1 MPQLQQQAS
10 AGRRSADVPAS
21 GRACISTRAGQEE
34 QVGDQIEE
42 LHDNSWEMQPV
53 RILMLS
59 WEFPPRSVGGLAQHV
74 YDLATALVQA
84 GEEVHLITCAADKA
98 QAREVV
104 NGIHVYRVNPYN
116 LSAPDFLTWV
126 LQFNLSMVEYGISLV
141 DSLAE
146 IDLVHA
152 HDWLVAYAG
161 RALKHAYKVPLIA
174 TIHATEYGRNQGL
187 HNDLQRYISD
197 VEWWLVFEAWRVI
210 VCSHYM
216 EKELQRVFQA
226 PLDKLRVVPN
236 GVDMKR
242 YQLAGHELSRSAFA
256 APDERIVLFVGRL
269 VQEKGVHLLIDVV
282 PKILHYYSSAKFVI
296 AGRGPAEDYLRNK
309 AVDMGIASRI
319 YFTGYIDDRTRDF
332 LYREAD
338 VAVFPSLYE
347 PFGMVVLEAMA
358 AMTPVVVADVGGL
371 SEIVVHEGN
380 GLKFY
385 AGNPNSLADNVL
397 RLLHEPDL
405 AGRLAATA
413 KQEISKLY
421 TWQEIARQTQ
431 LVYAEVKDDYEASA
445 WKTDSWLCD
454 IDRLKQSRAA
464 VSGIGRYYGEM
475 GEVRGYPHLPG
486 RAPALIAEDGGCRQD
501 SSVEH

>member
-1 MPQLQQQAS
+1 MW
-10 AGRRSADVPAS
+10 RS
-21 GRACISTRAGQEE
+21 
-34 QVGDQIEE
+34 GDRIEE
-42 LHDNSWEMQPV
+42 AHTNSWEMQPV

-84 GEEVHLITCAADKA
+84 GEEVHLLTCAADKA
-98 QAREVV
+98 EAREVV

-116 LSAPDFLTWV
+116 LSALDFPTWV
-126 LQFNLSMVEYGISLV
+126 MQFNLSMVEYGISLV
-141 DSLAE
+141 NSLGE

-161 RALKHAYKVPLIA
+161 RSLKHAYKVPLIA

-216 EKELQRVFQA
+216 KKELQRVFQA

-242 YQLAGHELSRSAFA
+242 YQQAGHELSRAAFA

-269 VQEKGVHLLIDVV
+269 VQEKGVHLLLDAV
-282 PKILHYYSSAKFVI
+282 PKILHHYPNVKFVI

-309 AVDMGIASRI
+309 AEDMGIANRI

-332 LYREAD
+332 LYREAN

-371 SEIVVHEGN
+371 SEIVVHEEN

-385 AGNPNSLADNVL
+385 AGNSGSLADNVL
-397 RLLHEPDL
+397 RLLHETDL
-405 AGRLAATA
+405 AASLAATA

-464 VSGIGRYYGEM
+464 VSGIGRYYGEL
-475 GEVRGYPHLPG
+475 GEGRGYPCPPE
-486 RAPALIAEDGGCRQD
+486 RTPAHITENGCYR
-501 SSVEH
+501 

>member
-1 MPQLQQQAS
+1 
-10 AGRRSADVPAS
+10 
-21 GRACISTRAGQEE
+21 
-34 QVGDQIEE
+34 
-42 LHDNSWEMQPV
+42 MQPV

-74 YDLATALVQA
+74 YDLATALAQA

-98 QAREVV
+98 EAREVV
-104 NGIHVYRVNPYN
+104 NGINVYRVNPYN
-116 LSAPDFLTWV
+116 LPALDFPTWV
-126 LQFNLSMVEYGISLV
+126 MQFNLSMVEYGISLV
-141 DSLAE
+141 NSLGE

-236 GVDMKR
+236 GVDLKR
-242 YQLAGHELSRSAFA
+242 YQQAGQELSRAAFA
-256 APDERIVLFVGRL
+256 APNERIVLFVGRL
-269 VQEKGVHLLIDVV
+269 VQEKGVHLLIDAV
-282 PKILHYYSSAKFVI
+282 PKILHYYPNAKFVI

-309 AVDMGIASRI
+309 AVDLGIANRI

-332 LYREAD
+332 LYREAN
-338 VAVFPSLYE
+338 VAVFPSIYE

-371 SEIVVHEGN
+371 SEIVVHERN

-385 AGNPNSLADNVL
+385 TGNPGSLADNVL

-405 AGRLAATA
+405 AVRLAATA
-413 KQEISKLY
+413 KQEISALY

-454 IDRLKQSRAA
+454 TDRLQQGRAA
-464 VSGIGRYYGEM
+464 VGDAGRYYGEL
-475 GEVRGYPHLPG
+475 GGGRGYPCPSG
-486 RAPALIAEDGGCRQD
+486 RTPAQVADGGRYRQD
-501 SSVEH
+501 NSVEH